1 MKFDYVCN
9 NNRMCHAPLTLVSRR
24 ALSITRYVVT
34 CLLAILV
41 MAAIFPAQATEIAPF
56 AGQRFGGSFVDA
68 NTGTTFEM
76 ADDAAFGVILDF
88 YSRPKE
94 QIEVYLSRQD
104 TRLTTGGTFTG
115 DPLFDLTIDYYHVG
129 GLVMFGDDERIRP
142 FMTGTFGLT
151 RMDPEGADL
160 NTENRFSIALGGGSK
175 IYLTRHVGLRVD
187 VRGIYTSL
195 NSNSA
200 IFCSGGCAIKV
211 QSSGFVQTEISAA
224 LMLSF

>member
-9 NNRMCHAPLTLVSRR
+9 NNRMCNASSTVLSRR
-24 ALSITRYVVT
+24 VLSITRYMVT

-41 MAAIFPAQATEIAPF
+41 MSPISPARATEIAPF

-68 NTGTTFEM
+68 NTGTTFEF

-88 YSRPKE
+88 YSKPRE

-115 DPLFDLTIDYYHVG
+115 DPLFDLTIDYYHIG

-151 RMDPEGADL
+151 QMDPDRADL
-160 NTENRFSIALGGGSK
+160 TTENRPSIALGGGSK
-175 IYLTRHVGLRVD
+175 IYLTRRIGLRVD

-200 IFCSGGCAIKV
+200 IFCSGGCAVKV

>member
-1 MKFDYVCN
+1 MKFDCVCN
-9 NNRMCHAPLTLVSRR
+9 NDSMCNPFPTVLIRR
-24 ALSITRYVVT
+24 ILSSARCVVT
-34 CLLAILV
+34 CLLAMLLMSPIS
-41 MAAIFPAQATEIAPF
+41 PAQATEIAPF

-76 ADDAAFGVILDF
+76 ADDAAYGLILDF
-88 YSRPKE
+88 YSKPKE

-104 TRLTTGGTFTG
+104 THLTTGGTFTG

-151 RMDPEGADL
+151 QMDPKRADL

-175 IYLTRHVGLRVD
+175 IYLTKRVGLRVD